1 MDIQVKVEGIGQV
14 IAKEDSSL
22 LDLSKEIYKDKYKK
36 YLGARIDNQI
46 YNLYKKVEDGMEI
59 RFLDNRDVDGYR
71 IYTKTISAIFIMA
84 CKELYPEAQV
94 NIEHFIGPG
103 LYVKLHRPY
112 SLRFKQLQEIEKKM
126 WEIIRADYEIER
138 TVFSKEEAIEIFE
151 KYGYQDKVRLFRTI
165 SKKEVS
171 IYTIGSHVDSFHGYL
186 APSTGYIDE
195 FRLKYYYPGAL
206 ILFPSKKNNY
216 DINNFVEQKK
226 LAQVFEESS
235 RWLDILDLAYVG
247 SLNEKI
253 QRGK

>member
-71 IYTKTISAIFIMA
+71 IYTRTISAIFIMA

-103 LYVKLHRPY
+103 LYVSYIGPIPLGLSNYRN
-112 SLRFKQLQEIEKKM
+112 R
-126 WEIIRADYEIER
+126 
-138 TVFSKEEAIEIFE
+138 KEDVGDN
-151 KYGYQDKVRLFRTI
+151 KGRL
-165 SKKEVS
+165 
-171 IYTIGSHVDSFHGYL
+171 
-186 APSTGYIDE
+186 
-195 FRLKYYYPGAL
+195 
-206 ILFPSKKNNY
+206 
-216 DINNFVEQKK
+216 
-226 LAQVFEESS
+226 
-235 RWLDILDLAYVG
+235 
-247 SLNEKI
+247 
-253 QRGK
+253 